1 MKIAAKFRIALLFT
15 LLGTTTIQSCKKC
28 YVCTCT
34 DTTTAFGCTQQG
46 EAIEMCDRGLVG
58 KTALTARIMEK
69 ESEGYTC
76 SVK

>member
-1 MKIAAKFRIALLFT
+1 MKIAAKFRIALLLT
-15 LLGTTTIQSCKKC
+15 LLGMTTVQSCKKC

-34 DTTTAFGCTQQG
+34 DTSTAFGCTQQG
-46 EAIEMCDRGLVG
+46 EEIEMCDRGLIG
-58 KTALTARIMEK
+58 KTTLTARVLEK